1 VIILAPSTDL
11 DITYRE
17 KRLTDLDID
26 PTDEADFKSV
36 YKLELTSL
44 WSRTH
49 PLFIVANCLVFIV
62 VIIRIYIWNRHNP
75 SINYDQKKH
84 KSKMILTFVVL
95 YISTWANIFFYYM
108 IIMTGVWY
116 GEYKLN
122 NDVEILLPDEDDSD
136 VYVEFKIVFGV
147 LVSF

>member
-1 VIILAPSTDL
+1 
-11 DITYRE
+11 
-17 KRLTDLDID
+17 
-26 PTDEADFKSV
+26 
-36 YKLELTSL
+36 
-44 WSRTH
+44 
-49 PLFIVANCLVFIV
+49 
-62 VIIRIYIWNRHNP
+62 
-75 SINYDQKKH
+75 
-84 KSKMILTFVVL
+84 MILTFVVL